1 MDSLYRDEFAEYF
14 RDSQHAA
21 IVQSWSKATASMTEE
36 EFRSGVARLADLI
49 EHEKLHNVL
58 VDVVAMAYQPRAD
71 FEKWRQMH
79 IIPRYNAAG
88 VRKFAFVLP
97 DGAAGVVEN
106 GVDPKPEGNAQ
117 FPFGYFGSREGAFA
131 WFTR

>member
-14 RDSQHAA
+14 RDSNHAA
-21 IVQSWSKATASMTEE
+21 IMQCWSQATASMTEE
-36 EFRSGVARLADLI
+36 QFRSGVARLAELI
-49 EHEKLHNVL
+49 EREKPHNVL

-71 FEKWRQMH
+71 FEEWRQTH

-97 DGAAGVVEN
+97 GGATGLAEN
-106 GVDPKPEGNAQ
+106 GVAPAPEGNAR
-117 FPFGYFGSREGAFA
+117 FPFGYFGSRERAFA
-131 WFTR
+131 WFTG